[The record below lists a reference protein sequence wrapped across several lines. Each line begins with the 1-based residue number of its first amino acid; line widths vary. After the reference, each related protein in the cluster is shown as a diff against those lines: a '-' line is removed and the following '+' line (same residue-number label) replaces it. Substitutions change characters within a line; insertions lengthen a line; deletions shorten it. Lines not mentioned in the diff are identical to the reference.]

1 VTDTARSNSNMVRL
15 VDRAGQ
21 RRVAMPV
28 EIAAVKQAEERI
40 MRYLR
45 HTPVMTTWLRRD
57 DGTRVKVSLKL
68 ENLQVTEDF
77 AVRGVL
83 NAAMSMPH
91 AELAHGLVGY
101 GSLHGAAVAH
111 VAHVLQVP
119 SVVYLQ
125 PSAATLDLVQNM
137 RNWSAELAVAG
148 KTLADARRSAIQHA
162 RRSGLIFINPSANA
176 AFLVGC
182 ATIALEMLEFVPD
195 LDVIVAS
202 AGYGTLLGGI
212 AAVAKQVKPGIRIVG
227 VDREA
232 ENDDPGPGPS
242 MRRHRL
248 GAILREAAPSSLT
261 LIDRY
266 VDDLVL
272 VRRPE
277 TAGAA
282 GLLWTEMEVRTGH
295 LGAGTVAAIM
305 LGRVRIEPGEMVG
318 AIISSS
324 GGEGL
329 F

>member
-1 VTDTARSNSNMVRL
+1 MDARGGLIRYESGATVKIG
-15 VDRAGQ
+15 A
-21 RRVAMPV
+21 V
-28 EIAAVKQAEERI
+28 EQAEERI

-57 DGTRVKVSLKL
+57 DATRVKVSLKL

-83 NAAMSMPH
+83 NAAMCMPH
-91 AELAHGLVGY
+91 AELARGLVGY
-101 GSLHGAAVAH
+101 GSLHGAAVAY

-119 SVVYLQ
+119 SSVHLHT
-125 PSAATLDLVQNM
+125 SAATPDLEQHM
-137 RNWSAELAVAG
+137 RDWDTTLAVAG
-148 KTLADARRSAIQHA
+148 KTLANSRRSAIQQA
-162 RRSGLIFINPSANA
+162 RKDGLTFINPSANA

-195 LDVIVAS
+195 LDIIVAS

-212 AAVAKQVKPGIRIVG
+212 AAVAKQIKPAIRIVG

-232 ENDDPGPGPS
+232 ESNSRTGPSHEAPELAS

-248 GAILREAAPSSLT
+248 GAILREAAPTSLS

-266 VDDLVL
+266 LDDLVL
-272 VRRPE
+272 VRRSE